1 MTKAHVTAAFLLG
14 GSLIGGNAL
23 AAEPL
28 VEIIH
33 AGASVGTYANFDA
46 GMKAAAPGDV
56 EVHATNV
63 VFKTC
68 GFAADSGGQTLR
80 GSATWRSM
88 RRTSSSRHADSRR
101 IQGDRPYAVPP
112 GV

>member
-46 GMKAAAPGDV
+46 GMKAAASGDV

-80 GSATWRSM
+80 GSA
-88 RRTSSSRHADSRR
+88 RRVRGAFLSLREA
-101 IQGDRPYAVPP
+101 ILV
-112 GV
+112 

>member
-46 GMKAAAPGDV
+46 GMKAAASGDV

-80 GSATWRSM
+80 DSGGQTLRDSA
-88 RRTSSSRHADSRR
+88 RRVRGAFLSLREA
-101 IQGDRPYAVPP
+101 ILV
-112 GV
+112 

>member
-68 GFAADSGGQTLR
+68 GFAADSIFAERCAL
-80 GSATWRSM
+80 AWR
-88 RRTSSSRHADSRR
+88 RHS
-101 IQGDRPYAVPP
+101 P
-112 GV
+112 GREPS

>member
-80 GSATWRSM
+80 GSKTCGFA
-88 RRTSSSRHADSRR
+88 ADSGGQTLRGSARR
-101 IQGDRPYAVPP
+101 VRGRSFL
-112 GV
+112 